1 MSDDRHEVIRA
12 RAHQL
17 WEDEGRPEG
26 REEAHWLQAS
36 RDIDEASEEAALS
49 TEPAVT
55 ATEAEA
61 EAPVRKPREGK
72 VKSGGRKTKAAG

>member
-26 REEAHWLQAS
+26 REDAHWLQAS

-61 EAPVRKPREGK
+61 PVRKPRDGK
-72 VKSGGRKTKAAG
+72 AKSGARKTKAAG